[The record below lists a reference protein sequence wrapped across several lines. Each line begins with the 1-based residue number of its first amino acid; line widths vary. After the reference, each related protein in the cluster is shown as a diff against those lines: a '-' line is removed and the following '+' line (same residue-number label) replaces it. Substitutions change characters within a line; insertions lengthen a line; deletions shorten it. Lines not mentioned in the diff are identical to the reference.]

1 MLQNYVNKGASK
13 SKLIMGVPFYGQSF
27 SLLSSSESGY
37 GAKSSGRVILYF
49 LFNLNENE
57 MDLL

>member
-49 LFNLNENE
+49 LFNLNE
-57 MDLL
+57 